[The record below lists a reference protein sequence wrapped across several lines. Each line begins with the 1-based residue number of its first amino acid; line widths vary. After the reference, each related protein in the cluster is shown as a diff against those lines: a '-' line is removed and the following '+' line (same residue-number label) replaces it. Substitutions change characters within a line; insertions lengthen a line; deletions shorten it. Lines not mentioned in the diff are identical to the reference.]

1 MACLLRGIR
10 PQAFGLQ
17 HLAVGFGFALECQGI
32 GAAAAG
38 HAIQAHGAL
47 VESEVDPSAYGW
59 FAQAEMLAERCGG
72 FLSGG
77 DYCPALGQLAQE
89 GRHVGFLNNFKKFV
103 GGIVLQTVDCGGGVV
118 EGDAY
123 AAQKCFDLGLAEF
136 ALGGVDKVVAV
147 GKIKMAENAPHVVL
161 HVGVE
166 ELHRPPFDR
175 RRKTAQHEYTRRG
188 GQKGLKRMSFH
199 IIGVALRGSAEGW
212 AGMIRQRTRSGELIR
227 RMSLVCPTRFA
238 CSTISLFHFFCA
250 EGTCLEMPFNK
261 GYAEKIDVMIF
272 YDLRYQNPKK
282 IGFRNFTL

>member
-17 HLAVGFGFALECQGI
+17 HLTVGFGFALECQGI

-38 HAIQAHGAL
+38 HAIQAHGTL
-47 VESEVDPSAYGW
+47 VESEVDPSAYGG
-59 FAQAEMLAERCGG
+59 FAQTKMLAECGSG

-77 DYCPALGQLAQE
+77 DYCLALGQLAQE
-89 GRHVGFLNNFKKFV
+89 GRHIGFLNNFKKFV
-103 GGIVLQTVDCGGGVV
+103 GGIVLQTVHGGSSVV
-118 EGDAY
+118 EGNTY
-123 AAQKCFDLGLAEF
+123 VAQKCFDLCLAEF
-136 ALGGVDKVVAV
+136 AVFGVDKVVAV

-166 ELHRPPFDR
+166 ELHRPPFDG

-212 AGMIRQRTRSGELIR
+212 AGMIRQRTRSGGTDTQNES
-227 RMSLVCPTRFA
+227 RMPYSLRVQHNIP
-238 CSTISLFHFFCA
+238 ISFFCT
-250 EGTCLEMPFNK
+250 EGTCLEMPLNK

-282 IGFRNFTL
+282 FGFRNFAL